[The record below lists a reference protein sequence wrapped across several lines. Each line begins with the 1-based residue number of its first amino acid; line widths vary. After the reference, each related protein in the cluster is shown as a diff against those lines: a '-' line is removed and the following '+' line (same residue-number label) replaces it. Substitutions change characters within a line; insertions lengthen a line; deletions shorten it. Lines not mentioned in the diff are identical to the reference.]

1 MCIITVVA
9 AVGHVDDINKG
20 KKGEIRSKVNR
31 QHGDGAINT
40 LTYIFL
46 SFNTFM
52 FYYQNYFYCCMVEVS
67 QLSSF
72 LHIFFL
78 PESMTF

>member
-20 KKGEIRSKVNR
+20 KKGEIKSKVNR

-40 LTYIFL
+40 LTSIFL
-46 SFNTFM
+46 SFIPLCSIIKIIFIAVWLKCLN
-52 FYYQNYFYCCMVEVS
+52 
-67 QLSSF
+67 F
-72 LHIFFL
+72 LHFYTYRPL
-78 PESMTF
+78 L